1 MSFQVSASPNK
12 VIRINAEKES
22 TRRSANFDP
31 TIWGDYFLSYTGD
44 FKESGD
50 ASVKHQELKKEIR
63 TMLRADINKPTQTK
77 LDLIDDIQ
85 RLGVSY
91 HFESEI
97 DEILRKM
104 HEANQDCDLG
114 DDENV
119 QELYY
124 ISLQFRLRRQNGYKI
139 SADVFNRFKDSN
151 GNFKSFLKR
160 DIRGM
165 LSLYEAAHLRVHG
178 ENILNEALAFT
189 VTHLD
194 SFTSQSNTQ
203 LAAQVNRALNRPI
216 RKSLPRLEAK
226 HYMPIYQKDPSHNK
240 DLLTFAMLDFN
251 ILQKQHQEELRDIVR
266 WWKNFD
272 VPNKLPFI
280 RDRVVEGYF
289 WILGVYFE
297 PKFLLARKILTK
309 VISMSSIIDDIY
321 DAYGTIEELELFA
334 TAIERWDLSA
344 IDLLP
349 EYMRLCYRALLDA
362 YSEFEKDLAS
372 KGILYGLPFAKESMK
387 ILVRSYIIEAGWC
400 DQQYVPTMEEYM
412 RVALLSCGYLLLST
426 SSFLGMEDIVTKE
439 AFEWVSGNPK
449 IVQASSIICR
459 LMDDIVSH
467 KFEQQRGHVASAVE
481 CYMKQ
486 HGVSEEEAVKVF
498 REKVGNAWKD
508 INEELMRPPVVP
520 MPLLERVLNLAR
532 LMDVLYQNN
541 DSYTNPHLM
550 KDHVAA
556 LLKDPVFFE
565 D

>member
-1 MSFQVSASPNK
+1 MSFPVSASPNK

-63 TMLRADINKPTQTK
+63 TMLRADINKPSQTK

-97 DEILRKM
+97 DEILQKM

-124 ISLQFRLRRQNGYKI
+124 ISLQFRLLRQNGYKI
-139 SADVFNRFKDSN
+139 SADVFNSFKDSN

-165 LSLYEAAHLRVHG
+165 LSLYEAAHLR
-178 ENILNEALAFT
+178 
-189 VTHLD
+189 
-194 SFTSQSNTQ
+194 
-203 LAAQVNRALNRPI
+203 
-216 RKSLPRLEAK
+216 
-226 HYMPIYQKDPSHNK
+226 
-240 DLLTFAMLDFN
+240 
-251 ILQKQHQEELRDIVR
+251 KQHQEELRDIVR

-309 VISMSSIIDDIY
+309 VISMASIIDDIY

-349 EYMRLCYRALLDA
+349 EYMKLCYSALLDA

-387 ILVRSYIIEAGWC
+387 ILVRSYIIEARWC

>member
-1 MSFQVSASPNK
+1 MSFPVSASPNK

-63 TMLRADINKPTQTK
+63 TMLRADINKPSQTK

-97 DEILRKM
+97 DEILQKM

-124 ISLQFRLRRQNGYKI
+124 ISLQFRLLRQNGYKI
-139 SADVFNRFKDSN
+139 SA
-151 GNFKSFLKR
+151 
-160 DIRGM
+160 
-165 LSLYEAAHLRVHG
+165 
-178 ENILNEALAFT
+178 
-189 VTHLD
+189 
-194 SFTSQSNTQ
+194 
-203 LAAQVNRALNRPI
+203 
-216 RKSLPRLEAK
+216 
-226 HYMPIYQKDPSHNK
+226 
-240 DLLTFAMLDFN
+240 DFN

-309 VISMSSIIDDIY
+309 VISMASIIDDIY

-349 EYMRLCYRALLDA
+349 EYMKLCYSALLDA

-387 ILVRSYIIEAGWC
+387 ILVRSYIIEARWC

>member
-1 MSFQVSASPNK
+1 MSFPVSASPNK

-63 TMLRADINKPTQTK
+63 TMLRADINKPSQTK

-97 DEILRKM
+97 DEILQKM

-124 ISLQFRLRRQNGYKI
+124 ISLQFRLLRQNGYKI
-139 SADVFNRFKDSN
+139 SADVFNSFKDSN

-178 ENILNEALAFT
+178 ENILNEALTFT
-189 VTHLD
+189 VTHLE

-203 LAAQVNRALNRPI
+203 LAA
-216 RKSLPRLEAK
+216 
-226 HYMPIYQKDPSHNK
+226 
-240 DLLTFAMLDFN
+240 
-251 ILQKQHQEELRDIVR
+251 QKQHQEELRDIVR

-309 VISMSSIIDDIY
+309 VISMASIIDDIY

-349 EYMRLCYRALLDA
+349 EYMKLCYSALLDA

-387 ILVRSYIIEAGWC
+387 ILVRSYIIEARWC